1 MSIFS
6 RGWSK
11 PEDFSS
17 SEEQRF
23 DWMLLGV
30 IVAILLIGVI
40 NVYSASTIS
49 ESYTLK
55 QVLWSVGGL
64 GIIAVISL
72 MDYRFLEQLAYPL
85 YVFNLLLLAVVP
97 FAGVMRS
104 GARRWLD
111 LGFINFQP
119 SETMKIVLI
128 LALAKFFHNRED
140 FKAMSFSRML
150 LPLGIILV
158 PTLMTMAQPDLG
170 TGGHLLIIGFSMML
184 FVGIRWRLLLVAAL
198 LAVVSFPVA
207 WEYGLKGYQKD
218 RIRTFIDP
226 MRDPKGKGFNA
237 IQSMIAVG
245 SGRFSGKGFKLG
257 TQTQL
262 NFTPEKH
269 TDFIFTVLAEEWGF
283 IGCFVLLFL
292 YLALFSRCLTLASL
306 ARDKFGALLG
316 IGVVAMLLSQVF
328 INVAMVSGIFPIV
341 GLPLPLLSYGGTSM
355 LNTCMA
361 LGLILNV
368 GYKRNIF

>member
-1 MSIFS
+1 MSIFAK
-6 RGWSK
+6 GWSK
-11 PEDFSS
+11 PEGFSS
-17 SEEQRF
+17 TEEKRF
-23 DWMLLGV
+23 DWMLFFV
-30 IVAILLIGVI
+30 IIAILIVGVI
-40 NVYSASTIS
+40 NVYSASSVS

-55 QVLWSVGGL
+55 QIMWSLGGVSL
-64 GIIAVISL
+64 IAMLTL
-72 MDYRFLEQLAYPL
+72 MDYRFLETLAYPL
-85 YVFNLLLLAVVP
+85 YGLNLILLALVP
-97 FAGVMRS
+97 FVGVVRS

-111 LGFINFQP
+111 LGFMSFQP

-140 FKAMSFSRML
+140 FKAMGFSRL
-150 LPLGIILV
+150 LVPLGIILV

-170 TGGHLLIIGFSMML
+170 TGGHLAIIGFAIMF
-184 FVGIRWRLLLVAAL
+184 FVGIRVRILLLAVL

-207 WEYGLKGYQKD
+207 WEYGLKDYQKD
-218 RIRTFIDP
+218 RIRTFVDP

-237 IQSMIAVG
+237 LQSMIAVG

-283 IGCFVLLFL
+283 LGCSLLLFL

-306 ARDKFGALLG
+306 ARDKFGALIG
-316 IGVVAMLLSQVF
+316 TGVVAMLLSQVF
-328 INVAMVSGIFPIV
+328 INIAMVSGIFPIV

-355 LNTCMA
+355 LNTCLA
-361 LGLILNV
+361 LALILNV